1 MALPA
6 PAGKTCALIALGLF
20 FNTGYLCL
28 TVFEQMVCRQHL
40 WQQDALAVPRLGR
53 DPRVPLLAAMCAE
66 HGGLKDVTPALLMC
80 NCSSVTLKILHLLI
94 CCVSVDAHVCI
105 GTI

>member
-6 PAGKTCALIALGLF
+6 PAGKTCSLIVLGLF

-40 WQQDALAVPRLGR
+40 GQQDVVVGPSLRPDLWVL
-53 DPRVPLLAAMCAE
+53 LLATKWRTWRLQDA
-66 HGGLKDVTPALLMC
+66 TSALFMY
-80 NCSSVTLKILHLLI
+80 NCSFV
-94 CCVSVDAHVCI
+94 A
-105 GTI
+105 

>member
-28 TVFEQMVCRQHL
+28 TVFEQMVCQQHL
-40 WQQDALAVPRLGR
+40 WQQDLSLFPTSDRIPGSHCWPLCVQNTEALKMS
-53 DPRVPLLAAMCAE
+53 PL
-66 HGGLKDVTPALLMC
+66 HY
-80 NCSSVTLKILHLLI
+80 
-94 CCVSVDAHVCI
+94 
-105 GTI
+105 